1 MAMTKRLRT
10 TPKPSLV
17 LFRDHETLLLLRRFN
32 SGYANGQLSVVAGH
46 FGGNKTEREACGR
59 GRGGI

>member
-46 FGGNKTEREACGR
+46 FGGNKTEREA
-59 GRGGI
+59 